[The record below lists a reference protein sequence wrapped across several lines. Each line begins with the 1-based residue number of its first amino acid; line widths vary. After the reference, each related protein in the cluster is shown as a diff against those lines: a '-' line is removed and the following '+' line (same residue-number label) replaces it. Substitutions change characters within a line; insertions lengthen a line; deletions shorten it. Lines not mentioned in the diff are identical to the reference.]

1 MAAKEAVTIMELVM
15 AAVKMQWA
23 LSSGGSNN
31 SRDDSGSDSDG
42 GGGGG
47 GGESK

>member
-1 MAAKEAVTIMELVM
+1 MELVM

-42 GGGGG
+42 GGV
-47 GGESK
+47 GGENK